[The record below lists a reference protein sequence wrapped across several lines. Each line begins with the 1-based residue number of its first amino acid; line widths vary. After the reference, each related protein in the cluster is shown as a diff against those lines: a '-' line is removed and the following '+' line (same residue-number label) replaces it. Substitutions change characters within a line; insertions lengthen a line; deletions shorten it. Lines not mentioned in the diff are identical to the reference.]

1 LVLYPLRMNR
11 QEEIAFTYDGGVGG
25 VLRGWS
31 RVVQKN
37 QSEATGQAFIFI
49 VALGGASLAHIHY

>member
-1 LVLYPLRMNR
+1 MNR